1 MQAGMEHVL
10 LITKHVVH
18 ISMNSTFTTEQTVIC
33 LERRIPLTYMEDAV
47 FFLFFIS
54 LEKALRYRTL
64 RITTHWP
71 YGNKGVMYIYNNI
84 PAAPAGLTVAAYK
97 NTTEPRI
104 PTGYV
109 EDISSVISL

>member
-1 MQAGMEHVL
+1 
-10 LITKHVVH
+10 
-18 ISMNSTFTTEQTVIC
+18 
-33 LERRIPLTYMEDAV
+33 MEDAV

-54 LEKALRYRTL
+54 LEKVLRYQAL

-84 PAAPAGLTVAAYK
+84 PAAPAGLTVTAYK
-97 NTTEPRI
+97 DTTEPRI

-109 EDISSVISL
+109 EVIASVISL

>member
-1 MQAGMEHVL
+1 
-10 LITKHVVH
+10 
-18 ISMNSTFTTEQTVIC
+18 
-33 LERRIPLTYMEDAV
+33 MEDAV

-54 LEKALRYRTL
+54 LEKALRYRVL

-84 PAAPAGLTVAAYK
+84 PAAPADLTVTAYK
-97 NTTEPRI
+97 DTTEPRI

-109 EDISSVISL
+109 EVIASVISL